1 MRYLVFW
8 IGDEVY
14 RIKTDKVL
22 SIIKTDKYFSLPFK
36 DTFTIL
42 HRGKPYISVSGEP
55 KRYAII
61 LRDDFFIF
69 CDRVEGVVEGEEV
82 FNGKI
87 PKDFEL
93 NVEFKP
99 LINFKVSP
107 VEFKTEVRE
116 EKGKGGKVFL
126 IFAGDMGYMAFDIND
141 IISVD
146 DELKEE
152 ENIIHLTN
160 FPKYSIKVE
169 QDGKIYN
176 VWVLNILDFVEVE
189 SIKVSKNPMFKE
201 VFEIKNQK
209 IGVPNLK
216 FLEDKDNL
224 KFIVDALEKM
234 LKDLDLP
241 EIREAYEKLSKL
253 IRNE

>member
-1 MRYLVFW
+1 
-8 IGDEVY
+8 
-14 RIKTDKVL
+14 
-22 SIIKTDKYFSLPFK
+22 
-36 DTFTIL
+36 
-42 HRGKPYISVSGEP
+42 EP

-69 CDRVEGVVEGEEV
+69 CDRVEGIIEGERV

-93 NVEFKP
+93 KVEFKP
-99 LINFKVSP
+99 LFNFKVSP
-107 VEFKTEVRE
+107 VEFKTEVKE
-116 EKGKGGKVFL
+116 EKKKGGRVFL

-141 IISVD
+141 IISVEE
-146 DELKEE
+146 ELKEE
-152 ENIIHLTN
+152 ENTIYLTN
-160 FPKYSIKVE
+160 FPRYSIKVK
-169 QDGKIYN
+169 QDDKIYN
-176 VWVLNILDFVEVE
+176 VWVLNILDFVEV
-189 SIKVSKNPMFKE
+189 KNVKASKNPVFKE

-209 IGVPNLK
+209 IGIPNLK

-224 KFIVDALEKM
+224 KFIVEALEKM

-253 IRNE
+253 IKNG